1 MTSDKQ
7 IDHVARI
14 ATALERIA
22 LVLEEIQSDGI
33 DIKTLGEIGLCVVD
47 GGAKNAEFALRILDV
62 SK

>member
-33 DIKTLGEIGLCVVD
+33 DIKILGDLGLCVTE
-47 GGAKNAEFALRILDV
+47 GGPKNTEFALRILDV

>member
-22 LVLEEIQSDGI
+22 SVLEEIQSDGI
-33 DIKTLGEIGLCVVD
+33 DIKTLANRS
-47 GGAKNAEFALRILDV
+47 GAL
-62 SK
+62 